1 MATLNIE
8 NVRTAL
14 AEAEKRAAAAWA
26 NADGIRAGMIKEGVD
41 LQEEENFNKISEAFK
56 VYDQAKEEAAQLG
69 SKLGELAAIEQM
81 YRAPG
86 AGGGLPQGATPGG
99 DRARQRLGHRFTSS
113 EQYQRLHRDGV
124 FSGGEAMGVQI
135 IGRGFDRPIEV
146 MSRDEIGAL
155 LEAGRFGATTITG
168 GGATSA
174 GPFIQNDLMP
184 GFIAYLRETPR
195 VAQVVGQGTT
205 DSDVVEYVTQSAVT
219 NAAAETAEDTQASE
233 ATYAYATN
241 TTNVKEIT
249 HFVPITLRAM
259 ANAGQLR
266 GVIENE
272 LVIDVLDR
280 LDSEVAAGNGSGQ
293 NFTGITATSGI
304 GTFAL
309 GAYTR
314 LDAIHR
320 AITTVRTAA
329 GVRLESDY
337 IGMHPNDW
345 QKVRLEKDSNGNYLM
360 GPAGMAGDKQV
371 WGVPVIASSVFTEG
385 TIVAGNF
392 NRGATLWLREGLSV
406 NAGLDGND
414 FTKRRI
420 SLLAAMRAA
429 FVAHRPTAFCTV
441 TSF

>member
-8 NVRTAL
+8 NVRTGL
-14 AEAEKRAAAAWA
+14 QEAEQRAKVAWA
-26 NADGIRAGMIKEGVD
+26 KADGIRADMIKAGAD
-41 LQEEENFNKISEAFK
+41 LQAEENFNKISEAFK
-56 VYDQAKEEAAQLG
+56 EYDQAKEEAAQLG
-69 SKLGELAAIEQM
+69 TKLGELAAIEQM
-81 YRAPG
+81 YRAP
-86 AGGGLPQGATPGG
+86 AGGGLPQGVLPAG
-99 DRARQRLGHRFTSS
+99 RAGQRLGHRFTSS

-124 FSGGEAMGVQI
+124 FTGGEQMGAAIV
-135 IGRGFDRPIEV
+135 GRGFDRPIEL

-155 LEAGRFGATTITG
+155 LEAGRFGATTVTG
-168 GGATSA
+168 GGSTSG
-174 GPFIQNDLMP
+174 GPFVQNDLIP

-219 NAAAETAEDTQASE
+219 NAAAETAEDTAASE
-233 ATYAYATN
+233 ATYAFATN

-249 HFVPITLRAM
+249 HFVPVTLRMLAD
-259 ANAGQLR
+259 AGQMR
-266 GVIENE
+266 GIIENE
-272 LVIDVLDR
+272 LAIDVFDR
-280 LDSEVAAGNGSGQ
+280 LDAEVAAGNGSGQ

-320 AITTVRTAA
+320 AITTIRTAA

-345 QKVRLEKDSNGNYLM
+345 QKVRLEKDANGNYLM